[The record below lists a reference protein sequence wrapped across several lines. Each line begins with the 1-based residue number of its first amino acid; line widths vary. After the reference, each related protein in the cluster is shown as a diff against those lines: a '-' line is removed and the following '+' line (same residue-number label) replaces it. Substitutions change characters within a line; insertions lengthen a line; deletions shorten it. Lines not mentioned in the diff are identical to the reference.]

1 MAERVNLSQISLYQ
15 YEQGEP
21 PNILLISSLMKT
33 AALIPMGGWVEYIKM
48 ATVPTRAQTIKT
60 TKTITVI
67 MSKST

>member
-1 MAERVNLSQISLYQ
+1 
-15 YEQGEP
+15 
-21 PNILLISSLMKT
+21 MKT
-33 AALIPMGGWVEYIKM
+33 AALIPMGGWVKYIKM